1 VDQSLSA
8 LDLAWQ
14 AGMSLKE
21 TSMWGLPT
29 G

>member
-21 TSMWGLPT
+21 TSMWGLRT

>member
-21 TSMWGLPT
+21 TRLRSLPT